1 MAKEKRDQRKRV
13 TRASD
18 SGRPTRNEGTVDMR
32 YDADKSPDPEE
43 WLELDESDRID
54 LVIDYHISAK
64 QPVGESERVHAVA
77 HVIVEDQAAMGNATV
92 VPATLDR
99 LMREGLDRHDAVHA
113 IGSVL
118 MGIVFDTLKNPGKQ
132 VDINIAYGRQ
142 LAELTAA
149 SWRAG

>member
-1 MAKEKRDQRKRV
+1 
-13 TRASD
+13 
-18 SGRPTRNEGTVDMR
+18 MR
-32 YDADKSPDPEE
+32 YNADHAPDPEE

-54 LVIDYHISAK
+54 AVIAYHKRAK
-64 QPVGESERVHAVA
+64 KPTGENNRLHAVA
-77 HVIVEDQAAMGNATV
+77 HVIVENQAAMGDATV

-99 LMREGLDRHDAVHA
+99 LMREGLDRHDAIHA

-118 MGIVFDTLKNPGKQ
+118 VGIFFDVAKNPGKQ
-132 VDINIAYGRQ
+132 VDINAQYGRE